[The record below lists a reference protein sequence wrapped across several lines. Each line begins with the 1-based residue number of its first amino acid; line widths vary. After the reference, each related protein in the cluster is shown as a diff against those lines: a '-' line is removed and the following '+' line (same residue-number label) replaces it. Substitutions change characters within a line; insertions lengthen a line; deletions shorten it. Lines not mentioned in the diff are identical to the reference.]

1 MLSMEKRSRFA
12 PGEIVEKA
20 VAFFGPGGLG
30 LEVAEQ
36 ERCCARFKGAGGF
49 VFVQAE
55 DVEGA
60 RGAKV
65 NIEGRE
71 WEIQIKEFLG
81 TL

>member
-1 MLSMEKRSRFA
+1 MLSMEKRSRFG
-12 PGEIVEKA
+12 PGEVIEKA
-20 VAFFGPGGLG
+20 ASFFGPDGLG
-30 LEVAEQ
+30 LEVVEQ
-36 ERCCARFKGAGGF
+36 ERCCARFKGGGGF
-49 VFVQAE
+49 IFVQAE

-71 WEIQIKEFLG
+71 WENKIKEFLG